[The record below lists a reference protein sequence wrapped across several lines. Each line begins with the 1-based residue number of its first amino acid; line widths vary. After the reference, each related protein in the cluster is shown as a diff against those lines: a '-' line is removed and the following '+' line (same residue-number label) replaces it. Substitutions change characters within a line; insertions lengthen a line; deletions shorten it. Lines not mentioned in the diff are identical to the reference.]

1 MNWHSLLHLE
11 RIFINICE
19 AQYAHWVVDGGIEEE
34 WDSYLK
40 QLKDMGVEELVKIQ
54 ETAYEAYQENMK

>member
-11 RIFINICE
+11 RIFINIVKHS
-19 AQYAHWVVDGGIEEE
+19 AHWVVDGGIEEE

-54 ETAYEAYQENMK
+54 KQHMKLIRKI